1 MPEKPKL
8 YMLCGLPGSGKTTFA
23 RKFAEDYGYQ
33 YLGPDSFYALFNG
46 YETLH
51 IHKFEIWMAVYRALH
66 MAEQDG
72 RSVVFDTNAPT
83 VVDRSQILDW
93 FPGFEPH
100 LIYIEAS
107 ESLCLQNNNA
117 RRRVIPTEEMER
129 LIRSFTVPCVSED
142 RRWKS
147 MTFFVN
153 NDNKGYRQFF
163 STIPGGM

>member
-1 MPEKPKL
+1 MPDKPKL
-8 YMLCGLPGSGKTTFA
+8 FMLCGLPGSGKTTFA
-23 RKFAEDYGYQ
+23 RKFAEEHGYQ

-46 YETLH
+46 DETLH

-83 VVDRSQILDW
+83 VVDRSQIMDW

-107 ESLCLQNNNA
+107 WELCLRNNSA
-117 RRRVIPTEEMER
+117 RSRVIPKEEMDR
-129 LIRSFTVPCVSED
+129 LLRSFVRPHVSED
-142 RRWKS
+142 GRWKS
-147 MTFFVN
+147 MAFFVN
-153 NDNKGYRQFF
+153 QENRGYKQFF